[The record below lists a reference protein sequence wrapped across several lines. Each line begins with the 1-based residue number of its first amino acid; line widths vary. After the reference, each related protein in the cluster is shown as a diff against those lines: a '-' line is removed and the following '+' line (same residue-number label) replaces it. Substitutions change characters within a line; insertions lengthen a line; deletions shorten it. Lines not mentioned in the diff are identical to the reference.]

1 MTIEAEWRKSR
12 SLGLSLEDLREQTS
26 NEIRFGFGYTI
37 KNFRSG
43 KKKGKR
49 KKRDQEDAE
58 KDDKKSGGLG
68 KSGSRGGVKNN
79 RGKTL
84 TMNLDFSITDT
95 RELIYEVSQGV
106 DGQVNSGQNSI
117 QISPSVDYDIN
128 ENLTMRFFFDY
139 NYTESA
145 ISIGSNRRLNMKGGV
160 TAQLKIN

>member
-1 MTIEAEWRKSR
+1 
-12 SLGLSLEDLREQTS
+12 
-26 NEIRFGFGYTI
+26 
-37 KNFRSG
+37 
-43 KKKGKR
+43 
-49 KKRDQEDAE
+49 
-58 KDDKKSGGLG
+58 
-68 KSGSRGGVKNN
+68 VKNN